1 MTTSQPP
8 HMSPSPHLHP
18 ATLADLEEH
27 LLDDSDARVASEH
40 LADCATCQARRA
52 ALGDVRGLLLES
64 AAVGP
69 VPDDVTRR
77 LDEAFRQAG
86 GPVAAEAAPNV
97 TPLAGRRRMP
107 WNTRALQVAAV
118 VVLLLALGGVGYS
131 VVLAAR
137 GGSSNTTASTSGD
150 SSKDSG
156 GSSERAGAG
165 AGGAFPTTE
174 SGRDYTAESLRATVP
189 ALVNGKVA
197 SSPAP
202 RSLTEGGAQVAA
214 PLRGAPLAACVAN
227 LTSGRAVT
235 PLAVDAARYGGKP
248 ATILVLPAEDDPTH
262 VDVFAVA
269 PDCPRGTFLA
279 FQRVARP

>member
-8 HMSPSPHLHP
+8 HMSPSPHLDP

-27 LLDDSDARVASEH
+27 LLDDGDARVASEH
-40 LADCATCQARRA
+40 LAGCATCQARRA
-52 ALGDVRGLLLES
+52 ALGEVRGLLLES
-64 AAVGP
+64 AAVAP
-69 VPDDVTRR
+69 VPDDVARR
-77 LDEAFRQAG
+77 LDEALRQAG
-86 GPVAAEAAPNV
+86 GPVAAEAAPNI

-107 WNTRALQVAAV
+107 WNTHALQVAAV
-118 VVLLLALGGVGYS
+118 VVLLLGLGGVGYS
-131 VVLAAR
+131 VVVAAR
-137 GGSSNTTASTSGD
+137 GGSSNTTASGSAD
-150 SSKDSG
+150 SKDSG
-156 GSSERAGAG
+156 SSSERAGSS

-174 SGRDYTAESLRATVP
+174 SGRDYTAESLRAAVP
-189 ALVNGKVA
+189 ALVNGRVA

-202 RSLTEGGAQVAA
+202 HSLTEGGAQVAA

-248 ATILVLPAEDDPTH
+248 ATILVLPAEDDPTN